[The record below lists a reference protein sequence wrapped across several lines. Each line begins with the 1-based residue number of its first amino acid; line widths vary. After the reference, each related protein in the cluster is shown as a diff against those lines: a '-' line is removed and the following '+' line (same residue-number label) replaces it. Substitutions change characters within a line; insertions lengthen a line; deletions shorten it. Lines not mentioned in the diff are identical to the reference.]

1 MTIKQTYLPLFL
13 LDSLDIM
20 LLDLKGFLKKENLY
34 KFEVKQEVNKLH
46 ILFKGKYDVIL
57 KRIEETEYAEE
68 FGDVSDDFIEH
79 TSLNDYNNSNDLLN
93 KIHCVIMLLKE
104 YDFIN
109 LEMDFVIKL
118 YNYVN
123 RIMNFLKVEYKSE
136 IISDKINDFKLWK
149 NEKNN

>member
-1 MTIKQTYLPLFL
+1 MTVKETYLPLFL

-34 KFEVKQEVNKLH
+34 KFKVKQEVNNLH
-46 ILFKGKYDVIL
+46 ILFKSKYDIIL
-57 KRIEETEYAEE
+57 KLINETEYAEE

-79 TSLNDYNNSNDLLN
+79 TSLNNYNNLSTLLN

-109 LEMDFVIKL
+109 LEMSFVIKL
-118 YNYVN
+118 HNYVN

>member
-1 MTIKQTYLPLFL
+1 MTIKETYLPLFL

-34 KFEVKQEVNKLH
+34 KFKVKQEVNNLH
-46 ILFKGKYDVIL
+46 ILFKSKYDIIL
-57 KRIEETEYAEE
+57 KLINETEYAEE

-79 TSLNDYNNSNDLLN
+79 TSLNNYNNLSTLLN
-93 KIHCVIMLLKE
+93 KIHCIIMLLKE

-109 LEMDFVIKL
+109 LEMSFVIKL
-118 YNYVN
+118 HNYVN
-123 RIMNFLKVEYKSE
+123 RIMNFLKVEYKLE